1 MPTTLADRSPSPAAP
16 MPTRPPTPPR
26 HIGRWGIG
34 LNVFLQLVLAVGLV
48 GLANWLAYR
57 HYQRFDYSRD
67 RKFALSERTKQFL
80 GGMDKP
86 TRMILFMAA
95 NAPLRGDVSDLLTE
109 YRQAQP
115 KFIQTETVN
124 PYADVARA
132 AELATKYK
140 LGPED
145 NVVIVDCEGRQKLVA
160 QDAMADVDRSGEQFG
175 QAPTVTAFKG
185 EQALTGA
192 LLEVVEAKKNVVYY
206 LRGQNQPE
214 LGPRGPL
221 TVVQQTLERDNVQL
235 KELNLATAAGVG
247 VPADASAVFLAGARY
262 DLSEPEVKALED
274 YWNKQGRL
282 FVLLNPDAPTP
293 RLAGFL
299 ERTGIRADDDRLTAI
314 ARVSLPGGEPVLRR
328 VNGVLGETAS
338 DHPIVRALKG
348 VNFTVPGATQSLSL
362 DAPRVRAANVQLT
375 PLVKAQEGF
384 WGEADFRGEAA
395 DDPAASRFDE
405 GRDKKDNLVYAACAE
420 RGAVAEGKVSVPS
433 ARLVVVANVRFIE
446 DGSTTQEMADFFR
459 NALNWLLD
467 RDRLIG
473 IPPKEVKSFTLNVPD
488 NQVSLLFL
496 LTIVVIPAAAALAGA
511 CVWFVR
517 RA

>member
-1 MPTTLADRSPSPAAP
+1 MPTTLADRSPAAAP
-16 MPTRPPTPPR
+16 TALPR
-26 HIGRWGIG
+26 RLGRWGIG

-86 TRMILFMAA
+86 VRMILFMAA
-95 NAPLRGDVSDLLTE
+95 NAPLRGDVGDLLAE

-115 KFIQTETVN
+115 KFIQTETIN
-124 PYADVARA
+124 PYADVSRA

-160 QDAMADVDRSGEQFG
+160 QDAMADVDRSGEPFG
-175 QAPTVTAFKG
+175 QAPTITAFKG

-206 LRGQNQPE
+206 LRGQNEPE

-221 TVVQQTLERDNVQL
+221 TNVQQTLERDNVQL
-235 KELNLATAAGVG
+235 KELNLANVAAGTG

-282 FVLLNPDAPTP
+282 FILLNPDAPTV
-293 RLAGFL
+293 RLAAFL

-328 VNGVLGETAS
+328 VNGVLGEAAS
-338 DHPIVRALKG
+338 DHPVVRTLKG

-362 DAPRVRAANVQLT
+362 DAARVRAANVQLT

-384 WGEADFRGEAA
+384 WGEADYRGEVAN
-395 DDPAASRFDE
+395 DPAASRFDE

-420 RGAVAEGKVSVPS
+420 RGAVAEGRVSVPS

-488 NQVSLLFL
+488 QQVNVLFL
-496 LTIVVIPAAAALAGA
+496 LTIIVIPAAAALAGA

>member
-1 MPTTLADRSPSPAAP
+1 MAKILPAATVPSAPTPSPAP
-16 MPTRPPTPPR
+16 SSPR
-26 HIGRWGIG
+26 RIGRLGIG
-34 LNVFLQLVLAVGLV
+34 FNVFMQLVLVVGLV
-48 GLANWLAYR
+48 GLANWLAFR
-57 HYQRFDYSRD
+57 HYKRFDYSRD

-80 GGMDKP
+80 GGLDKP
-86 TRMILFMAA
+86 VRMTLFMAA
-95 NAPLRGDVSDLLTE
+95 NAPLRGDVSDLMAE
-109 YRQAQP
+109 YKQVQP

-124 PYADVARA
+124 PYADVSRA

-145 NVVIVDCEGRQKLVA
+145 NVVIIDCEGRQKLVA

-206 LRGQNQPE
+206 VRGQNEPE

-221 TVVQQTLERDNVQL
+221 TGIQQTLERDNVQL
-235 KELNLATAAGVG
+235 KELNLASAASTG
-247 VPADASAVFLAGARY
+247 VPADASAVFLAGPRY
-262 DLSEPEVKALED
+262 DLAEAEVKAMEEF
-274 YWNKQGRL
+274 WNKQGRL
-282 FVLLNPDAPTP
+282 FILLNPDAPTP

-299 ERTGIRADDDRLTAI
+299 DRAGIRADDNRLTAI
-314 ARVSLPGGEPVLRR
+314 VRVTLPGGEPVLRR

-338 DHPIVRALKG
+338 DHPIVRSLKG

-362 DAPRVRAANVQLT
+362 DAPRVRAANVRLT

-384 WGEADFRGEAA
+384 WGEADYRGEAE
-395 DDPAASRFDE
+395 DNPAASQFDA
-405 GRDKKDNLVYAACAE
+405 GRDKDRDLFYAVCAE
-420 RGAVAEGKVSVPS
+420 RGAVAEGRVSVPS
-433 ARLVVVANVRFIE
+433 ARLVVVTNVRFIE
-446 DGSTTQEMADFFR
+446 DGQTTQEMADFFR
-459 NALNWLLD
+459 NGLNWLLD

-473 IPPKEVKSFTLNVPD
+473 IPPKEVKNFTLNVTD
-488 NQVSLLFL
+488 RQEGLLFALTL
-496 LTIVVIPAAAALAGA
+496 LVIPAAAALTGA

-517 RA
+517 RS